1 MATRTARANT
11 LEDTLDEIQ
20 TRFRNAGQELQ
31 KMQKRAE
38 KNRRDF
44 QKRTEKRIQQAQ
56 KDFRKL
62 SVVKAATSAGLDA
75 GSSSPCFTICCR
87 LSFRAAL
94 AMLMVYRPAVWM
106 VASSSTRSSTLPTSI
121 SQSEKSAIVCSTKSM
136 VSGEQHWFSST

>member
-62 SVVKAATSAGLDA
+62 SVVKAAEEFGTDVRKQIESNVDGVMSRMPIASNNEVKKLERKV
-75 GSSSPCFTICCR
+75 T
-87 LSFRAAL
+87 AL
-94 AMLMVYRPAVWM
+94 
-106 VASSSTRSSTLPTSI
+106 TR
-121 SQSEKSAIVCSTKSM
+121 
-136 VSGEQHWFSST
+136 